1 MHQKISKI
9 DQDVAKAIK
18 MKSTKNG
25 IILLSQKKKLVAFWE
40 RLTTQKHLL
49 EDQLMNIEEL

>member
-1 MHQKISKI
+1 
-9 DQDVAKAIK
+9 

-40 RLTTQKHLL
+40 RLTTQKHML